1 MTKLHDYREKA
12 NSLEREKSLAQKN
25 AKGYCSALMKIEKQL
40 QASQR
45 AELFSSEKVRRLSE
59 LLDAAREKE
68 DVTMRENNILTS
80 NIATLQTRMQTL
92 TDDDI
97 RREMTM
103 LYHELEQWVVRY
115 CEILFSNQT
124 ENGSPRCKSEH
135 VAAIQSEISVLIL
148 QNFWTGVFVGGGVQ
162 GNQYMAE
169 ITDVIRNKCPNH
181 VSQHWRYA
189 MSVGAI
195 NFGRSNL
202 ESRRQDITRKVRDT
216 ANFPLAERE
225 HHIDQ
230 LDCLLERCITLKHRI
245 EYQEDSYIFWISVSG
260 VPFREESMRDS
271 LEDSPVN
278 QVVECSLWP
287 AIRKV
292 LGPGNWEI
300 IQKEVVRTT
309 PSELS
314 RVSIENQTLDCESS
328 SSIQMSL

>member
-1 MTKLHDYREKA
+1 M
-12 NSLEREKSLAQKN
+12 EREKLLAQKN
-25 AKGYCSALMKIEKQL
+25 AKGYCSALLRVEKQL
-40 QASQR
+40 RNSQR
-45 AELFSSEKVRRLSE
+45 AELFASEKVRRLSE

-68 DVTMRENNILTS
+68 TITRRENNILTS
-80 NIATLQTRMQTL
+80 NIATLQTGMQTL

-97 RREMTM
+97 RREMTV
-103 LYHELEQWVVRY
+103 LYHELEQWAVRY
-115 CEILFSNQT
+115 CETLFSNRP
-124 ENGSPRCKSEH
+124 ENGSPRCKSEQ

-148 QNFWTGVFVGGGVQ
+148 QNFWTGVFVGCGVQ
-162 GNQYMAE
+162 DNQYMAQ
-169 ITDVIRNKCPNH
+169 ITEVIRNQCPNH
-181 VSQHWRYA
+181 VSRHWRYA

-202 ESRRQDITRKVRDT
+202 ESQCQDITRRVRDT
-216 ANFPLAERE
+216 ANFSLAERE
-225 HHIDQ
+225 HHSDQ

-260 VPFREESMRDS
+260 VPFREESMRDP

-287 AIRKV
+287 ATRKV

-314 RVSIENQTLDCESS
+314 RVSIESQTLEIESN
-328 SSIQMSL
+328 SSIQMSV